1 MAPLGPTITKKDVN
15 TECEGFF
22 SRDNKLTTEGSDLI
36 KLCHDVL
43 QLMKMLYHEYLSL
56 HLING
61 YGIPNIDPFKDNGSK
76 SLDVLSLRSR
86 IMRMILLGTQ
96 RMMNAT
102 ILTTTHLKMTMSAME
117 KVKMKVNVSPFM
129 VLTELIM

>member
-1 MAPLGPTITKKDVN
+1 MKD
-15 TECEGFF
+15 F

-43 QLMKMLYHEYLSL
+43 QLMTMLYHKYLSI

-61 YGIPNIDPFKDNGSK
+61 NGIPNIDPFKDDGSK
-76 SLDVLSLRSR
+76 SLMSFHRDQQ
-86 IMRMILLGTQ
+86 IMRMIPLGTQ

-102 ILTTTHLKMTMSAME
+102 ISMTTHLKMTMSAME
-117 KVKMKVNVSPFM
+117 KVKMTVNVSPFM
-129 VLTELIM
+129 GMTELIM